1 MEQIVNDIISLL
13 KETAS
18 SQPLIVSLLFG
29 FSLIILESIIPILPL
44 ALFIAINLI
53 LFGNVVG
60 FILSWVATITGCIIS
75 YFIFR
80 KGFSNKIYK
89 NIDNHPKIKKTIKTI
104 KNIKFSNLVII
115 MAIPFTP
122 AFSIN
127 IAAGLSRMS
136 LKKFIFALLIAKLF
150 IVYFWGFIGTTLVES
165 LTDITVL
172 IKLATILL
180 LAFLLS
186 KIVLKKFNI
195 E

>member
-13 KETAS
+13 KEASS

-75 YFIFR
+75 YFIFE

-89 NIDNHPKIKKTIKTI
+89 NIDNHPKIKKTVKTI

-127 IAAGLSRMS
+127 IAAGLSRMN

-150 IVYFWGFIGTTLVES
+150 IVYFWGFIGTTFVES

>member
-1 MEQIVNDIISLL
+1 MEQIVNDIIGLL
-13 KETAS
+13 KETVA

-60 FILSWVATITGCIIS
+60 FILSWIATITGCIIS

-80 KGFSNKIYK
+80 KGFSQKIYK
-89 NIDNHPKIKKTIKTI
+89 NIDHHPKVKKTVKAI
-104 KNIKFSNLVII
+104 KNIQFSNLVII

-136 LKKFIFALLIAKLF
+136 LKKFIFALLIGKLF

-180 LAFLLS
+180 LAFILS
-186 KIVLKKFNI
+186 KFVLKKFNI